1 MEVLPQNSLRT
12 ERDRGSVKK
21 VLASLLQPS
30 FPFPGRYGFSGIR
43 RNRWSSSWCSERLF
57 FRYCEYWTRS
67 CGFRKQQ
74 HQERNQKATTS
85 TAESES
91 NNINSGIRKQQ
102 HQQRNQKAPTTTATI
117 TTATIALP
125 QVLEVLN
132 AEFCDKRQQLNQR
145 WLLEFKD
152 WCMCDKINHH

>member
-102 HQQRNQKAPTTTATI
+102 HQQRNQKATTSTAESESTNNNGNNNNSNNSSSSG
-117 TTATIALP
+117 TWSTKRR
-125 QVLEVLN
+125 VL
-132 AEFCDKRQQLNQR
+132 
-145 WLLEFKD
+145 W
-152 WCMCDKINHH
+152 